1 LNNGQSSP
9 ETASHAE
16 FYKAKL
22 IGGDASV
29 GAGGDALVV
38 NGFGTEAVIY
48 GGEFVGGTG
57 VASMG
62 YSVKVMNSASVHIH
76 GGTFVGGM
84 MVEGGA
90 AILLHGC
97 FSTSNNETQVSGLF
111 ADETEISVAV
121 KKEGNGYIDFVSMPG
136 QECDTAP
143 SFYPTSFSTL
153 SPQPTFVQK
162 NGERR
167 LITSTSVIMLCLI
180 TLLQSFL

>member
-62 YSVKVMNSASVHIH
+62 YSVKVMNSASVHSWRNLCW
-76 GGTFVGGM
+76 GYDGRRR
-84 MVEGGA
+84 
-90 AILLHGC
+90 GC
-97 FSTSNNETQVSGLF
+97 YFTTWMLF
-111 ADETEISVAV
+111 YV
-121 KKEGNGYIDFVSMPG
+121 K
-136 QECDTAP
+136 Q
-143 SFYPTSFSTL
+143 
-153 SPQPTFVQK
+153 
-162 NGERR
+162 
-167 LITSTSVIMLCLI
+167 
-180 TLLQSFL
+180 

>member
-1 LNNGQSSP
+1 M
-9 ETASHAE
+9 
-16 FYKAKL
+16 
-22 IGGDASV
+22 

-153 SPQPTFVQK
+153 SPQPTAYFCSEKWRKTIDNINFCDNVVSDYFVAK
-162 NGERR
+162 FP
-167 LITSTSVIMLCLI
+167 LIKDT
-180 TLLQSFL
+180 